1 MKKQYRRLRVCPDY
15 LMTYRLEEAIESLER
30 GKDECMGEDWELFL
44 PDDLEGIIENLTQ
57 IISNLKQKIGDTD

>member
-1 MKKQYRRLRVCPDY
+1 MKKQYRRLRVCPNY
-15 LMTYRLEEAIESLER
+15 LKTYRLEEAIESLER
-30 GKDECMGEDWELFL
+30 GKDECKGEDWELFP